1 MSLSFFYSFISKMCT
16 ACSCCVP
23 DSFPSTPFA
32 TPFFRTPSS
41 RRYITSVGFKG
52 AWAKKDTPRPAAC
65 TTEHSPGENRQ
76 TMITSRTV
84 WCPPWGRVCVFA
96 HVAISFLP
104 RFVII
109 LCNTGGGGGCFC
121 PPFSHPPEYGGED
134 GVDFPA
140 KSLPS
145 LLPPPAIA
153 AYPPQGEEAGWEF
166 KTLST

>member
-1 MSLSFFYSFISKMCT
+1 MLCSGFISLHPICY
-16 ACSCCVP
+16 
-23 DSFPSTPFA
+23 
-32 TPFFRTPSS
+32 PFFR
-41 RRYITSVGFKG
+41 ITSACFKG
-52 AWAKKDTPRPAAC
+52 AWAKKDTIEPPTPHRLYYRTLPGRKSANDDNLPNSVVPPR
-65 TTEHSPGENRQ
+65 
-76 TMITSRTV
+76 
-84 WCPPWGRVCVFA
+84 GRVCVFA

-121 PPFSHPPEYGGED
+121 LPFSHPPEYGGED

-145 LLPPPAIA
+145 SLPSPVIA